1 MNQVKNTEN
10 VLKNRLKWPCLG
22 GLFGGERSEAKVG
35 ERSEAWQNGGKW
47 EEKGEKKGKSLF

>member
-1 MNQVKNTEN
+1 MAMV
-10 VLKNRLKWPCLG
+10 G